1 MSNKIQIVTPVYNE
15 EKNIYST
22 IKDFFSEYE
31 NTNFDISFIISEDGS
46 TDKSIEIINDLM
58 KTYKI
63 KLLSSPI
70 RKNYTDAVLIGLR
83 ETNSKIISFVD
94 SDGQYDPKDLKRLHE
109 NLKPGRIVIGYRH
122 PRVDNIFRLLISGS
136 FKRLYEILLNI
147 KLQDP
152 SCGYFMAYRKD
163 VEKIIENKSIGL
175 IKEGFWWEFYAWCK
189 KSKLDIYE
197 IPIKH
202 FNRKYDNTVV
212 FRFSKIPSIA
222 VRNIAGLFKLKKLLN
237 ETEQLS

>member
-46 TDKSIEIINDLM
+46 TDKSLEIINDLM
-58 KTYKI
+58 KIYEI
-63 KLLSSPI
+63 RLLSSPE

-83 ETNSKIISFVD
+83 ETTSKIISFVD
-94 SDGQYDPKDLKRLHE
+94 SEGQYDPKDLKRLYD
-109 NLKPGRIVIGYRH
+109 NLKPGRVVIGYRY

-136 FKRLYEILLNI
+136 FKKLYQILLKI
-147 KLQDP
+147 KLKDP
-152 SCGYFMAYRKD
+152 SCGYFMAYRED

-189 KSKLDIYE
+189 KRNLDIYE

-212 FRFSKIPSIA
+212 FKFSKIPSIA
-222 VRNIAGLFKLKKLLN
+222 VRNIIGLFKLRKLLN
-237 ETEQLS
+237 KSK